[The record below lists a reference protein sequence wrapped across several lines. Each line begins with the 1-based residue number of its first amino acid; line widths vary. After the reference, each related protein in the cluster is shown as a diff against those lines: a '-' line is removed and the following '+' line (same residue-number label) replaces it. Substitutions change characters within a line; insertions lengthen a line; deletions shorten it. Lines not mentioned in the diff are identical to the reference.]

1 MLCVR
6 LRAALAQHK
15 WEVAIL
21 MISSRFRLLNIPSYR
36 LMTILRRFP
45 WICAVLPVDLLLWE
59 GYAVHMGILS
69 RCC

>member
-6 LRAALAQHK
+6 LRAALAKYK

-21 MISSRFRLLNIPSYR
+21 MISSWFRLLNISSYR
-36 LMTILRRFP
+36 LMTILGRFL

-59 GYAVHMGILS
+59 
-69 RCC
+69 